1 MNDAIW
7 LELRFF
13 GASVLWGMFLLVIYD
28 MLRIIR
34 RIVKHNSII
43 VGIQD
48 VFYWVICSILIFRM
62 MYKQND
68 GIIRGFAILAMLIGM
83 IIYHCGISN
92 WLVNLVSNC
101 INKILSIIGNTILL
115 ILKPF
120 IYIFMKILKILTWIF
135 KKLKKLLNYLIKI
148 LKNIW
153 KSSKITVSD
162 EEKGD

>member
-13 GASVLWGMFLLVIYD
+13 GASVLWGMFLLIIYD

-83 IIYHCGISN
+83 IIYHYGISN
-92 WLVNLVSNC
+92 GFVNLVSNC